1 MINTKRNSSQV
12 VIGGGTPR
20 TQLPFLIHIITRLK
34 RIEMMVN
41 NNSLPFDAIVYNLSV
56 IVKHNSFLGNS
67 PYIPINNFIK
77 ESDKMAQYVITD
89 GTRWIMRD
97 RKGKYVPTSCEALAD
112 VYSNKQAN
120 SIFQNQLSKALKTR
134 FHLEKIDEVP
144 ALVKQVTQERVQSN
158 TEKVAIA
165 ENIQY
170 WVDKV
175 SDLNGLAS
183 EALHRKDDLL
193 SQLSK
198 VDQELSD
205 IDHYIE
211 FVNLNA
217 AQGYKAYKMIKDRRI
232 IRRSIKNELD
242 ILNIILGKKISETA
256 TDEIQ
261 KAVSGMDN
269 RKYEPRVLNE
279 LFDF

>member
-1 MINTKRNSSQV
+1 MS
-12 VIGGGTPR
+12 
-20 TQLPFLIHIITRLK
+20 
-34 RIEMMVN
+34 
-41 NNSLPFDAIVYNLSV
+41 
-56 IVKHNSFLGNS
+56 
-67 PYIPINNFIK
+67 
-77 ESDKMAQYVITD
+77 QYVITD
-89 GTRWIMRD
+89 GSRWITKNRN
-97 RKGKYVPTSCEALAD
+97 GKYVPTTCEALAD
-112 VYSNKQAN
+112 TFGNKEAN
-120 SIFQNQLSKALKTR
+120 SVYNNNLSKALKSCFR
-134 FHLEKIDEVP
+134 VMKVDKPPE
-144 ALVKQVTQERVQSN
+144 LVKQITQEKVNEN
-158 TEKVAIA
+158 TETPSNS

-170 WVDKV
+170 WIDKV

-232 IRRSIKNELD
+232 IRRSIKNELEV
-242 ILNIILGKKISETA
+242 LNIILGKKISETA

-261 KAVSGMDN
+261 KAIAGMDQ
-269 RKYEPRVLNE
+269 RTYEPRVLNE

>member
-1 MINTKRNSSQV
+1 MS
-12 VIGGGTPR
+12 
-20 TQLPFLIHIITRLK
+20 
-34 RIEMMVN
+34 
-41 NNSLPFDAIVYNLSV
+41 
-56 IVKHNSFLGNS
+56 
-67 PYIPINNFIK
+67 
-77 ESDKMAQYVITD
+77 QYVITD

-112 VYSNKQAN
+112 IFGNKEAN
-120 SIFQNQLSKALKTR
+120 SILQNNLSKALKSC
-134 FHLEKIDEVP
+134 FHVEKTDKPPELI
-144 ALVKQVTQERVQSN
+144 KQITQEKVNEN
-158 TEKVAIA
+158 TETPSNS

-170 WVDKV
+170 WIDKV

-183 EALHRKDDLL
+183 EALHRKDNLL

-198 VDQELSD
+198 IDQELSD

-217 AQGYKAYKMIKDRRI
+217 AQGYKAYRMIKDRRI

-242 ILNIILGKKISETA
+242 VLNIILGKKISETA

-261 KAVSGMDN
+261 KAISGIDK
-269 RKYEPRVLNE
+269 RTYEPRVLNE

>member
-1 MINTKRNSSQV
+1 MS
-12 VIGGGTPR
+12 
-20 TQLPFLIHIITRLK
+20 
-34 RIEMMVN
+34 
-41 NNSLPFDAIVYNLSV
+41 
-56 IVKHNSFLGNS
+56 
-67 PYIPINNFIK
+67 
-77 ESDKMAQYVITD
+77 QYVITD
-89 GTRWIMRD
+89 GTRWIMQD
-97 RKGKYVPTSCEALAD
+97 RHGRYVPTSCEALAD
-112 VYSNKQAN
+112 TFGNKEAN
-120 SIFQNQLSKALKTR
+120 SILQNNLSKALKSC
-134 FHLEKIDEVP
+134 FHLQKIDKPPE
-144 ALVKQVTQERVQSN
+144 LVKQITQEKVNENTGTPSN
-158 TEKVAIA
+158 S

-183 EALHRKDDLL
+183 EALHRKDNLL
-193 SQLSK
+193 NQLSK
-198 VDQELSD
+198 IDQELSD

-242 ILNIILGKKISETA
+242 VLNIILGKKISETA

-261 KAVSGMDN
+261 KAISGMDK
-269 RKYEPRVLNE
+269 RTYEPRVLNE

>member
-1 MINTKRNSSQV
+1 MS
-12 VIGGGTPR
+12 
-20 TQLPFLIHIITRLK
+20 
-34 RIEMMVN
+34 
-41 NNSLPFDAIVYNLSV
+41 
-56 IVKHNSFLGNS
+56 
-67 PYIPINNFIK
+67 
-77 ESDKMAQYVITD
+77 QYVITD
-89 GTRWIMRD
+89 GSRWITKNRN
-97 RKGKYVPTSCEALAD
+97 GKYVPTTCVALAD
-112 VYSNKQAN
+112 TFGNKEAN
-120 SIFQNQLSKALKTR
+120 SVYNNNLSKALKSCFR
-134 FHLEKIDEVP
+134 VMKVDKPPE
-144 ALVKQVTQERVQSN
+144 LVKQITQEKVNEN
-158 TEKVAIA
+158 TETPSNS

-170 WVDKV
+170 WIDKV

-256 TDEIQ
+256 KDEIQ

>member
-1 MINTKRNSSQV
+1 
-12 VIGGGTPR
+12 
-20 TQLPFLIHIITRLK
+20 
-34 RIEMMVN
+34 
-41 NNSLPFDAIVYNLSV
+41 
-56 IVKHNSFLGNS
+56 
-67 PYIPINNFIK
+67 
-77 ESDKMAQYVITD
+77 MAQYVITD
-89 GTRWIMRD
+89 GSRWIM
-97 RKGKYVPTSCEALAD
+97 KNHAGKYVPTSCEALAD
-112 VYSNKQAN
+112 IYSNKQADSILKN
-120 SIFQNQLSKALKTR
+120 SLSKALKSC
-134 FHLEKIDEVP
+134 FYVEKIDKPPE
-144 ALVKQVTQERVQSN
+144 LVKQITQEKVNEN
-158 TEKVAIA
+158 TETPSNS

-183 EALHRKDDLL
+183 EALHRKDNLL

-198 VDQELSD
+198 IDQELSD

-242 ILNIILGKKISETA
+242 VLNIILGKKISETA

-261 KAVSGMDN
+261 KAISGMDK
-269 RKYEPRVLNE
+269 RTYEPRVLSE

>member
-1 MINTKRNSSQV
+1 MS
-12 VIGGGTPR
+12 
-20 TQLPFLIHIITRLK
+20 
-34 RIEMMVN
+34 
-41 NNSLPFDAIVYNLSV
+41 
-56 IVKHNSFLGNS
+56 
-67 PYIPINNFIK
+67 
-77 ESDKMAQYVITD
+77 QYVITD
-89 GTRWIMRD
+89 GSRWITKNRN
-97 RKGKYVPTSCEALAD
+97 GKYVPTTCEALAD
-112 VYSNKQAN
+112 TFGNKEAN
-120 SIFQNQLSKALKTR
+120 SVYNNNLSKALKSCFR
-134 FHLEKIDEVP
+134 VMKVDKPPE
-144 ALVKQVTQERVQSN
+144 LVKQITQEKVNEN
-158 TEKVAIA
+158 TETPSNS

-170 WVDKV
+170 WIDKI

-198 VDQELSD
+198 IDQELSD

-217 AQGYKAYKMIKDRRI
+217 AQGYKAYRMIKDRRI

-242 ILNIILGKKISETA
+242 VLNIILGKKISETA

-261 KAVSGMDN
+261 KAISGMDK
-269 RKYEPRVLNE
+269 RTYEPRVLNE